1 MTQWETLRTQSDRTI
16 HWHKIIC
23 KGGSGLLVYANN
35 LVVSGGYGVLPELPD
50 PDKYV
55 PDPARDGNG
64 WTNEVHC
71 FHVDSSELC

>member
-1 MTQWETLRTQSDRTI
+1 M
-16 HWHKIIC
+16 IIC